1 MEGGGRRKKKER
13 DESERL
19 QLMRCEQ
26 TGLGAGG
33 ADDALLLQPLLP
45 VLLHAL
51 QQLDVVVFLED
62 KRPRGAVSAG
72 GERGGDGGERARR
85 EAAPP
90 PDDDGGGLTL
100 VVLTTAA
107 ADASERH
114 WHGSLL
120 GLPSSR
126 CGRRRMLRRQLL
138 RRYRYRRRL
147 GRRAASS
154 ERPYLSDNGHHR
166 VIGAGRTQ
174 PSPSLPPPGSSTK
187 RQRGEK
193 QARQKSKQGSMQRW
207 PNERVPPLSS
217 LSCFGRHS
225 HIKVSPLITELD
237 SIRILAGSQAH
248 TK

>member
-1 MEGGGRRKKKER
+1 
-13 DESERL
+13 
-19 QLMRCEQ
+19 MRCDQ

-62 KRPRGAVSAG
+62 KRPRGAASAG

-90 PDDDGGGLTL
+90 PDDDGGLTL
-100 VVLTTAA
+100 VVLATAA

-120 GLPSSR
+120 GLPSSRSR

-154 ERPYLSDNGHHR
+154 ERPYLGDNGHHR

-174 PSPSLPPPGSSTK
+174 PSPSLPLPGSSTK
-187 RQRGEK
+187 RQEGGEAGATKK
-193 QARQKSKQGSMQRW
+193 QARKHAALAQRKSPS
-207 PNERVPPLSS
+207 PYPHYP
-217 LSCFGRHS
+217 
-225 HIKVSPLITELD
+225 VSAVT
-237 SIRILAGSQAH
+237 A
-248 TK
+248 T

>member
-1 MEGGGRRKKKER
+1 
-13 DESERL
+13 
-19 QLMRCEQ
+19 MRCEQ
-26 TGLGAGG
+26 TGLGAGR

-62 KRPRGAVSAG
+62 KRPRGAASAG

-100 VVLTTAA
+100 VVLATAA

-147 GRRAASS
+147 GRWAASS
-154 ERPYLSDNGHHR
+154 ERPYLGDNGHHR

-174 PSPSLPPPGSSTK
+174 PSPSPSLPHQEAARRG
-187 RQRGEK
+187 RRGEK

-207 PNERVPPLSS
+207 PNERVPPLSA

-248 TK
+248 TKYSILHRK

>member
-62 KRPRGAVSAG
+62 KRPRGAASAG

-174 PSPSLPPPGSSTK
+174 PSPSPSLPQPGSSTK
-187 RQRGEK
+187 RQEGGEAGATKK
-193 QARQKSKQGSMQRW
+193 QARKHAALAQRKS
-207 PNERVPPLSS
+207 PPL
-217 LSCFGRHS
+217 
-225 HIKVSPLITELD
+225 
-237 SIRILAGSQAH
+237 ILTILFRPSQPH
-248 TK
+248 KS

>member
-1 MEGGGRRKKKER
+1 MEGGGGRIRRK
-13 DESERL
+13 ESERL

-85 EAAPP
+85 AAAPP
-90 PDDDGGGLTL
+90 PDDDGGGGLTL
-100 VVLTTAA
+100 VVLATAA

-126 CGRRRMLRRQLL
+126 SRCGRRRMLRRQLL
-138 RRYRYRRRL
+138 RRYRRRL

-154 ERPYLSDNGHHR
+154 ERPYLGDNGHHR
-166 VIGAGRTQ
+166 VIGAGRTAQ

-193 QARQKSKQGSMQRW
+193 QARQKSKQGSMQRG
-207 PNERVPPLSS
+207 PTKEFPPYP
-217 LSCFGRHS
+217 HYP
-225 HIKVSPLITELD
+225 VSAVT
-237 SIRILAGSQAH
+237 A
-248 TK
+248 T

>member
-1 MEGGGRRKKKER
+1 MEGGRRRNKKT
-13 DESERL
+13 ESERL

-26 TGLGAGG
+26 TGLGAGR

-62 KRPRGAVSAG
+62 KRPRGAASAG

-90 PDDDGGGLTL
+90 PDDDGGLTL
-100 VVLTTAA
+100 VVLATAA

-147 GRRAASS
+147 GRWAASS
-154 ERPYLSDNGHHR
+154 ERPYLGDNGHHR

-174 PSPSLPPPGSSTK
+174 PSPSLPLPGSSTK
-187 RQRGEK
+187 RQEGGEAGATKK
-193 QARQKSKQGSMQRW
+193 QARKHAALAQRKS
-207 PNERVPPLSS
+207 PPL
-217 LSCFGRHS
+217 
-225 HIKVSPLITELD
+225 
-237 SIRILAGSQAH
+237 IRTILFRPSQPH
-248 TK
+248 KS